1 MPRTLIENVDNE
13 QEQMRKVS
21 REMEILKKNQKE
33 VLEIKNTV
41 TEMKLIFDELI
52 SNWTWLRKES
62 LGLKKHH

>member
-1 MPRTLIENVDNE
+1 MINMPRTLIENVDNG

-52 SNWTWLRKES
+52 Q
-62 LGLKKHH
+62 